1 MSIYKFIAN
10 IFVLDKKFINDN
22 NYNLSI
28 TDLLV
33 LKLLENDNNKKMYEI
48 MDALG
53 MDRNNFK
60 TVTDHLILK
69 GYVSKSKS
77 ENDRRAYI
85 LRLTDKGKL
94 FLNETINKEK
104 KMLFSLL
111 DDFTFNEE
119 KAILKFLV
127 KLDMIDFKKGMN
139 KNKSD

>member
-1 MSIYKFIAN
+1 M
-10 IFVLDKKFINDN
+10 
-22 NYNLSI
+22 
-28 TDLLV
+28 V